1 MERILLLILMSWLG
15 LCGTKKV
22 ISAIGALLVSSIHI
36 EIVIGEEPGTRENTF
51 VIP

>member
-1 MERILLLILMSWLG
+1 MERIVFLILMSWLG

-22 ISAIGALLVSSIHI
+22 IRAIGTLLVSSIHI
-36 EIVIGEEPGTRENTF
+36 EIVIGEETDTRENTI